1 MSSEPLISLNNYKL
15 MDARRNVLLQASID
29 IYEPGVVAIVGPA
42 TGGKSL
48 LLSAVADLLP
58 RGVIAQGTRRVRF
71 PGQER
76 GPDSQ
81 RTLEP
86 PIGRGPHAP
95 RGTLFRA
102 LAQTIPDEAQPER
115 RIEEALSSISVW
127 EHVQE
132 KLMQPVRSLTPGE
145 QLIVA
150 VCRRLLLKDP
160 VLLMDDPTRGLSIDD
175 IDLLV
180 GTMLEVSR
188 QIPVLWASRSLRS
201 ISPVATRIVAIA
213 NGKIIVDGPSDRIV
227 VNPGPSGE
235 GVLEETT
242 GHTVSSGL
250 EELYHE
256 LLTVGSLAERA
267 VHQGVQSLTDQN
279 LSVAREVQ
287 GNNEEIKRRERLIV
301 DRAMGLLGRTGP
313 VGRDLRTLITV
324 IKAVTDLERIAD
336 HAVNISEVTLAIG
349 DEPLIKPLIDIP
361 RMAEKAQV
369 MVRYSLDA
377 MVRRDEA
384 LAREVFDHHGPVK
397 ALYREL
403 FEELLGFITDGG
415 DAYRAGQ
422 ALYLLFVARYLERV
436 ADHAANI
443 AEHVTFMV
451 SGERAHRD
459 ADPDDDTLPHPF
471 LPR

>member
-1 MSSEPLISLNNYKL
+1 MSTQPLIELRDYTLLDSH
-15 MDARRNVLLQASID
+15 RNVLLRASLEIR
-29 IYEPGVVAIVGPA
+29 EPGVVAVVGPA
-42 TGGKSL
+42 GGGKSL
-48 LLSAVADLLP
+48 LLQAIAGRLP
-58 RGVIAQGTRRVRF
+58 RGVSSEGHRMSSSPQSASATTNYVYQ
-71 PGQER
+71 
-76 GPDSQ
+76 
-81 RTLEP
+81 P
-86 PIGRGPHAP
+86 PIRADLHTP

-102 LAQTIPDEAQPER
+102 LSQAMPSETQPER
-115 RIEEALSSISVW
+115 RIEELLTSISMW
-127 EHVQE
+127 ERFQE
-132 KLMQPVRSLTPGE
+132 RLMQPVRSLTPGE

-150 VCRRLLLKDP
+150 VCRRVLADDP
-160 VLLMDDPTRGLSIDD
+160 ILLMDEPTGSLPPAE

-180 GTMLEVSR
+180 GALLHLSR
-188 QIPVLWASRSLRS
+188 SMPVVWASRSLRS
-201 ISPVATRIVAIA
+201 ISPIATRIVAVA
-213 NGKIIVDGPSDRIV
+213 KGGLVVDGPSDRIV
-227 VNPGPSGE
+227 VNPGGHGE
-235 GVLEETT
+235 LVLEECT
-242 GHTVSSGL
+242 GHTVSAGL

-267 VHQGVQSLTDQN
+267 VHQAVQSLTDQN

-287 GNNEEIKRRERLIV
+287 NNNQEIDRRERLIV

-384 LAREVFDHHGPVK
+384 LAREVFDQHGPVQ

-451 SGERAHRD
+451 NGERASREANPDSD
-459 ADPDDDTLPHPF
+459 ALPHPF
-471 LPR
+471 MPR